1 MMFRNAARRLAVCAA
16 TTIVLSSCMDGSRV
30 VPVTDR
36 SLYPGQPSGDHYVV
50 QPGDT
55 LYSIARRYGEDHR
68 TLADRNGIK
77 PPFEIRV
84 GQRLALGARGTAS
97 ARNASSAASSP
108 VAGGD
113 VGPGAEVFALPGVT
127 AEAPQPAPLDAPLPE
142 AEVARPVEN
151 AKRPA
156 VAPSPASPPRKDT
169 ESPQAAPRKGKW
181 LWPAKGKIARRF
193 PAADGLD
200 IVGERGQAIVA
211 AAPGRVV
218 YGGSGLRGYG
228 KLIIIKH
235 NEEFLSAYAHN
246 DKLLVQEGQRVQQ
259 GQKIAEMGM
268 SGTDRVKLHFQ
279 IRRNGAPVDPLKLL
293 PARR

>member
-1 MMFRNAARRLAVCAA
+1 MMFRNATRRLAVCVA
-16 TTIVLSSCMDGSRV
+16 TTIILSACVDGGRV

-36 SLYPGQPSGDHYVV
+36 SLYPQPTGDHYVV

-55 LYSIARRYGEDHR
+55 LYSIARRHGEDR
-68 TLADRNGIK
+68 RALAERNGIK

-84 GQRLALGARGTAS
+84 GQRLALGGRRPAS
-97 ARNASSAASSP
+97 AGNASSSAASTVS
-108 VAGGD
+108 GGD
-113 VGPGAEVFALPGVT
+113 AGPDADVFALPGVA
-127 AEAPQPAPLDAPLPE
+127 AEKAEPVLLDAPVPE
-142 AEVARPVEN
+142 
-151 AKRPA
+151 PA
-156 VAPSPASPPRKDT
+156 VALPAETAKRQGAAPVPPPRIVA
-169 ESPQAAPRKGKW
+169 EPMPAAPRKGKW
-181 LWPAKGKIARRF
+181 LWPARGKIARKF
-193 PAADGLD
+193 PAATGLD

-235 NEEFLSAYAHN
+235 NDEFLSAYAHN

-279 IRRNGAPVDPLKLL
+279 IRRNGAPVDPLKFL
-293 PARR
+293 PAL

>member
-1 MMFRNAARRLAVCAA
+1 MLFRNATRRLAVCVA
-16 TTIVLSSCMDGSRV
+16 TTIIMSACVDGGRV

-36 SLYPGQPSGDHYVV
+36 SLYPAHSTSPVGDDYVV

-55 LYSIARRYGEDHR
+55 LYSVARRHGLDR
-68 TLADRNGIK
+68 RALADRNGIK
-77 PPFEIRV
+77 PPFEIHV
-84 GQRLALGARGTAS
+84 GQRLALGARGPAPAGSTS
-97 ARNASSAASSP
+97 SSASSTG
-108 VAGGD
+108 AGGD
-113 VGPGAEVFALPGVT
+113 MGPGADVFALSDAA
-127 AEAPQPAPLDAPLPE
+127 AEKAESVPLDAPVPE
-142 AEVARPVEN
+142 PAIARPAET
-151 AKRPA
+151 AKQPLA
-156 VAPSPASPPRKDT
+156 APASPPRKVA
-169 ESPQAAPRKGKW
+169 EPMPAAPRKGKW
-181 LWPAKGKIARRF
+181 LWPARGKIARKF
-193 PAADGLD
+193 PAASGLD

-235 NEEFLSAYAHN
+235 NDEFLSAYAHN

-279 IRRNGAPVDPLKLL
+279 IRRNGAPVDPLKFL
-293 PARR
+293 PAL